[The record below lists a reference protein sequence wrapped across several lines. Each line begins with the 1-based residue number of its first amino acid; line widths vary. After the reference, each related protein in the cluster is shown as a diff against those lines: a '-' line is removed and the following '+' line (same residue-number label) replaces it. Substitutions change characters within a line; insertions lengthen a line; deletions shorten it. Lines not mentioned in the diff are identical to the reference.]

1 MGDHPLG
8 MGQQTQSLMGKRN
21 WDGILDEVRV
31 SNVARSADWIK
42 LDYESQKEGAKLVSY
57 GPVMMK

>member
-42 LDYESQKEGAKLVSY
+42 LDFESQKEGAKLVSY
-57 GPVMMK
+57 GPVMTK